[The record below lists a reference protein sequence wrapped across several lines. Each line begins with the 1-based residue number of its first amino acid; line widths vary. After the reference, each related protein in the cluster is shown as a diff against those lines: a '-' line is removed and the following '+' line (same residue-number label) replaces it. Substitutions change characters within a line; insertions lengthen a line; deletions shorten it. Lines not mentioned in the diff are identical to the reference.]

1 MMVKIEDQ
9 IACVAREL
17 AMRRNVYKKWIASG
31 RMKQADADREIEHME
46 AVLATVKDVQL
57 YQSLVV
63 ALNISPDE
71 VAAVLNRLLK
81 AQQ

>member
-17 AMRRNVYKKWIASG
+17 AMRRATYKKWVG
-31 RMKQADADREIEHME
+31 LGKMKQADADLEIERME

-57 YQSLVV
+57 YQGLIL
-63 ALNISPDE
+63 AFDISPDE